1 MHNTQPF
8 HCLFYTITVSI
19 LVDSN
24 GDIIDEIQ
32 QNVTGNKP
40 CSVISALFK
49 LITGK

>member
-40 CSVISALFK
+40 LSALFK